1 MSKIYLITSKSDQS
15 VIRYVRA
22 NTLNGAIRALTDE
35 LYEVEAMGAE
45 ERTVLN
51 VVAHIQ
57 NMIDELMREHL
68 ELMHPTPKPP
78 KKRKGASRA

>member
-35 LYEVEAMGAE
+35 LYEVEAADTDQLYRAMQDGGLK
-45 ERTVLN
+45 VLDA
-51 VVAHIQ
+51 V
-57 NMIDELMREHL
+57 ESL
-68 ELMHPTPKPP
+68 
-78 KKRKGASRA
+78 